1 MTNKKE
7 VDFGIMENAEINE
20 LESLSEKVPAA
31 GNEEKNQDT

>member
-20 LESLSEKVPAA
+20 LESLFRKSPCSR
-31 GNEEKNQDT
+31 Q